1 VRVADPTF
9 FYITVF
15 RLVAVLT
22 IAGMGLYAN
31 GK

>member
-15 RLVAVLT
+15 GRVAVLT